1 MDADDSPA
9 AKEFTVGEWTDKC
22 YRTEKLHA
30 RESSAALNELRV
42 TRSVEIAEI
51 SLGWEGEGKGGTGA
65 RQSCKNFVRE
75 ECKQCPVRVARLF
88 PSHPSIFYSP
98 LFLPAF
104 VRASIVFLVEI
115 RVLHPRRPSFLLLRA
130 RGKPHRAITPS

>member
-30 RESSAALNELRV
+30 RESSAALNELQV

-51 SLGWEGEGKGGTGA
+51 SLG
-65 RQSCKNFVRE
+65 
-75 ECKQCPVRVARLF
+75 
-88 PSHPSIFYSP
+88 
-98 LFLPAF
+98 
-104 VRASIVFLVEI
+104 
-115 RVLHPRRPSFLLLRA
+115 
-130 RGKPHRAITPS
+130 